1 MMSGTGSGIPDF
13 PIVVLTFFVGLTVF
27 AVVYISK
34 LLKAPAAED
43 STKRKETEV
52 TKKEKPAANVT
63 QKPSKKKH
71 QEKWTRDSKQTF
83 SHPWLLT
90 SLKGHSGTVLDMDFS
105 SNGKYLATCAEDSEE
120 LDPGGEGSEQGSGNS
135 SGSEANK
142 ENSPQGQTDGNQKG
156 ALLTRRQKK
165 NRTRRNDGSPL
176 PRNNIAAKK
185 SKAKARRSGGADSSG
200 KRNGA
205 PTLRQHAKLNL
216 SDSDLSVL
224 LRHYLLSPDQ
234 LLGLGYPVESALYP
248 GRAII
253 YKNPP
258 SSSNPNSSNVS
269 SCMQSPDP
277 LRSSSHLFDV
287 NAREF
292 VPMSARLG
300 KEPCCLK
307 EDNVHVKN
315 ENLKNTVLITDFVK
329 KDQPGMDYSE
339 IGAEWDASH
348 STKSEKNSLS
358 TGSDG
363 DSADSGINRSGG
375 EEGSSSASQEASDVD
390 GVIEE
395 DQGIVPEIKQSTVN
409 SSERKHLSKV
419 AKAEKLCVS
428 EEKKCVRCGR
438 GFFVTE
444 DGEYL
449 TQEHCLYHWGKL
461 QRVVSAPSKASSM
474 SLRMEYSCCHGKPSS
489 KGCTT
494 AKLHVWNGVGVGIN
508 GPFDSYVRTRPRRTH
523 PLDGNYDRSIFLWS
537 TKDWNQREHKF
548 VRINVEYDHATF
560 IKWSPDSKAFIIQ
573 KDMENVIEVYKI
585 AKKADGW
592 ISGASKAIEF
602 PKLHEEAVIGL
613 GIACSGKYIMSC
625 SNKTD
630 LLIWDLKGQQLAK
643 VDTYLMNTHCAR
655 ISPCGRFVVASGFAP
670 DVKVWEVR
678 FTKTGEFSQVS
689 RAFELQGHS
698 SGVYDFGFSAD
709 SSRMATV
716 SKDGTWKLY
725 DTNIEYMKGEDPHLL
740 MTGNYKHEN
749 VPARLALSPNGDV
762 IAIASNNKLMFYS
775 ALSGKCDKIIENI
788 YTGPITAVL
797 FDSLGKY
804 VLTAGERHVRVFHN
818 VTGYR
823 TFIAATKE
831 KFRQSVSSAQKER
844 MTKQIEEAEVFL
856 KSIGEKA

>member
-1 MMSGTGSGIPDF
+1 MIPSF
-13 PIVVLTFFVGLTVF
+13 
-27 AVVYISK
+27 YC
-34 LLKAPAAED
+34 
-43 STKRKETEV
+43 TK
-52 TKKEKPAANVT
+52 
-63 QKPSKKKH
+63 
-71 QEKWTRDSKQTF
+71 
-83 SHPWLLT
+83 
-90 SLKGHSGTVLDMDFS
+90 
-105 SNGKYLATCAEDSEE
+105 EDSEE

-156 ALLTRRQKK
+156 ALLSRRQKK

-185 SKAKARRSGGADSSG
+185 SKAKSRRSGADGSG

-258 SSSNPNSSNVS
+258 SSSNPSCNNVS

-409 SSERKHLSKV
+409 SESKHLSKV
-419 AKAEKLCVS
+419 VKEEKLCVS

-461 QRVVSAPSKASSM
+461 QRVVSAPSKASS

-523 PLDGNYDRSIFLWS
+523 PADGNYGVYALDCEMCYTTRGLEL
-537 TKDWNQREHKF
+537 TK
-548 VRINVEYDHATF
+548 VT
-560 IKWSPDSKAFIIQ
+560 
-573 KDMENVIEVYKI
+573 
-585 AKKADGW
+585 
-592 ISGASKAIEF
+592 
-602 PKLHEEAVIGL
+602 
-613 GIACSGKYIMSC
+613 
-625 SNKTD
+625 
-630 LLIWDLKGQQLAK
+630 
-643 VDTYLMNTHCAR
+643 
-655 ISPCGRFVVASGFAP
+655 VVAP
-670 DVKVWEVR
+670 DGR
-678 FTKTGEFSQVS
+678 
-689 RAFELQGHS
+689 L
-698 SGVYDFGFSAD
+698 VYDCLVRPENYIIDYNTRFS
-709 SSRMATV
+709 
-716 SKDGTWKLY
+716 G
-725 DTNIEYMKGEDPHLL
+725 
-740 MTGNYKHEN
+740 
-749 VPARLALSPNGDV
+749 
-762 IAIASNNKLMFYS
+762 
-775 ALSGKCDKIIENI
+775 
-788 YTGPITAVL
+788 ITARDL
-797 FDSLGKY
+797 NRRG
-804 VLTAGERHVRVFHN
+804 
-818 VTGYR
+818 
-823 TFIAATKE
+823 ATKSLKDVQNDLMGFINADTILIGHGLE
-831 KFRQSVSSAQKER
+831 NDLRALRIIHSTVIDTSV
-844 MTKQIEEAEVFL
+844 VFPHYYGLPYRRSL
-856 KSIGEKA
+856 KSLVGCLLKRDIQQDSTGHDSFEDARASIELMLWKVRKDFRAVLEK

>member
-43 STKRKETEV
+43 STKRKETEA

-269 SCMQSPDP
+269 SCMQGPDP

-419 AKAEKLCVS
+419 GKAEKLCVS

-461 QRVVSAPSKASSM
+461 QRVVSSSSM
-474 SLRMEYSCCHGKPSS
+474 SLRMEYSCCHSKPSS

-523 PLDGNYDRSIFLWS
+523 PPDGNYGVYALDCEMCYTTRGLEL
-537 TKDWNQREHKF
+537 TK
-548 VRINVEYDHATF
+548 VT
-560 IKWSPDSKAFIIQ
+560 
-573 KDMENVIEVYKI
+573 
-585 AKKADGW
+585 
-592 ISGASKAIEF
+592 
-602 PKLHEEAVIGL
+602 
-613 GIACSGKYIMSC
+613 
-625 SNKTD
+625 
-630 LLIWDLKGQQLAK
+630 
-643 VDTYLMNTHCAR
+643 
-655 ISPCGRFVVASGFAP
+655 VVAPDGRLVYDCLVRPENYIIDYNTRFSGITARDLNRRGATKSLK
-670 DVKVWEVR
+670 DVQNDLMGFINADTILVGHGLENDL
-678 FTKTGEFSQVS
+678 
-689 RAFELQGHS
+689 RALRIIHSTVIDTSVVFPHYYGLPYRRSLKSLVGCLLKRDIQQDS
-698 SGVYDFGFSAD
+698 SGHDSFEDARASIELMLWKVRKDF
-709 SSRMATV
+709 R
-716 SKDGTWKLY
+716 
-725 DTNIEYMKGEDPHLL
+725 
-740 MTGNYKHEN
+740 
-749 VPARLALSPNGDV
+749 
-762 IAIASNNKLMFYS
+762 
-775 ALSGKCDKIIENI
+775 
-788 YTGPITAVL
+788 AVL
-797 FDSLGKY
+797 
-804 VLTAGERHVRVFHN
+804 
-818 VTGYR
+818 
-823 TFIAATKE
+823 E
-831 KFRQSVSSAQKER
+831 K
-844 MTKQIEEAEVFL
+844 
-856 KSIGEKA
+856 

>member
-52 TKKEKPAANVT
+52 TKKEKPTANVT

-409 SSERKHLSKV
+409 SGERKHLSKV

-523 PLDGNYDRSIFLWS
+523 PPDGNYGVYALDCEMCYTTRGLEL
-537 TKDWNQREHKF
+537 TK
-548 VRINVEYDHATF
+548 VT
-560 IKWSPDSKAFIIQ
+560 
-573 KDMENVIEVYKI
+573 
-585 AKKADGW
+585 
-592 ISGASKAIEF
+592 
-602 PKLHEEAVIGL
+602 
-613 GIACSGKYIMSC
+613 
-625 SNKTD
+625 
-630 LLIWDLKGQQLAK
+630 
-643 VDTYLMNTHCAR
+643 
-655 ISPCGRFVVASGFAP
+655 VVAPDGRLVYDCLVRPENYIIDYNTRFSGITARDLNRRGATKSLK
-670 DVKVWEVR
+670 DVQNDLMGFINADTILVGHGLENDL
-678 FTKTGEFSQVS
+678 
-689 RAFELQGHS
+689 RALRIIHSTVIDTSVVFPHYYGLPYRRSLKSLVGCLLKRDIQQDS
-698 SGVYDFGFSAD
+698 SGHDSFEDARASIELMLWKVRKDF
-709 SSRMATV
+709 R
-716 SKDGTWKLY
+716 
-725 DTNIEYMKGEDPHLL
+725 
-740 MTGNYKHEN
+740 
-749 VPARLALSPNGDV
+749 
-762 IAIASNNKLMFYS
+762 
-775 ALSGKCDKIIENI
+775 
-788 YTGPITAVL
+788 AVL
-797 FDSLGKY
+797 
-804 VLTAGERHVRVFHN
+804 
-818 VTGYR
+818 
-823 TFIAATKE
+823 E
-831 KFRQSVSSAQKER
+831 K
-844 MTKQIEEAEVFL
+844 
-856 KSIGEKA
+856 

>member
-52 TKKEKPAANVT
+52 TKKEKPTANVT

-105 SNGKYLATCAEDSEE
+105 SNGKYLATCAEEDSEE

-409 SSERKHLSKV
+409 SGERKHLSKV

-523 PLDGNYDRSIFLWS
+523 PPDGNYGVYALDCEMCYTTRGLEL
-537 TKDWNQREHKF
+537 TK
-548 VRINVEYDHATF
+548 VT
-560 IKWSPDSKAFIIQ
+560 
-573 KDMENVIEVYKI
+573 
-585 AKKADGW
+585 
-592 ISGASKAIEF
+592 
-602 PKLHEEAVIGL
+602 
-613 GIACSGKYIMSC
+613 
-625 SNKTD
+625 
-630 LLIWDLKGQQLAK
+630 
-643 VDTYLMNTHCAR
+643 
-655 ISPCGRFVVASGFAP
+655 VVAPDGRLVYDCLVRPENYIIDYNTRFSGITARDLNRRGATKSLK
-670 DVKVWEVR
+670 DVQNDLMGFINADTILVGHGLENDL
-678 FTKTGEFSQVS
+678 
-689 RAFELQGHS
+689 RALRIIHSTVIDTSVVFPHYYGLPYRRSLKSLVGCLLKRDIQQDS
-698 SGVYDFGFSAD
+698 SGHDSFEDARASIELMLWKVRKDF
-709 SSRMATV
+709 R
-716 SKDGTWKLY
+716 
-725 DTNIEYMKGEDPHLL
+725 
-740 MTGNYKHEN
+740 
-749 VPARLALSPNGDV
+749 
-762 IAIASNNKLMFYS
+762 
-775 ALSGKCDKIIENI
+775 
-788 YTGPITAVL
+788 AVL
-797 FDSLGKY
+797 
-804 VLTAGERHVRVFHN
+804 
-818 VTGYR
+818 
-823 TFIAATKE
+823 E
-831 KFRQSVSSAQKER
+831 K
-844 MTKQIEEAEVFL
+844 
-856 KSIGEKA
+856 

>member
-185 SKAKARRSGGADSSG
+185 SKAKARRSGGVDSSG

-523 PLDGNYDRSIFLWS
+523 PPDGNYGVYALDCEMCYTTRGLEL
-537 TKDWNQREHKF
+537 TK
-548 VRINVEYDHATF
+548 VT
-560 IKWSPDSKAFIIQ
+560 
-573 KDMENVIEVYKI
+573 
-585 AKKADGW
+585 
-592 ISGASKAIEF
+592 
-602 PKLHEEAVIGL
+602 
-613 GIACSGKYIMSC
+613 
-625 SNKTD
+625 
-630 LLIWDLKGQQLAK
+630 
-643 VDTYLMNTHCAR
+643 
-655 ISPCGRFVVASGFAP
+655 VVAPDGRLVYDCLVRPENYIIDYNTRFSGITARDLNRRGATKSLK
-670 DVKVWEVR
+670 DVQNDLMGFINADTILVGHGLENDL
-678 FTKTGEFSQVS
+678 
-689 RAFELQGHS
+689 RALRIIHSTVIDTSVVFPHYYGLPYRRSLKSLVGCLLKRDIQQDS
-698 SGVYDFGFSAD
+698 SGHDSFEDARASIELMLWKVRKDF
-709 SSRMATV
+709 R
-716 SKDGTWKLY
+716 
-725 DTNIEYMKGEDPHLL
+725 
-740 MTGNYKHEN
+740 
-749 VPARLALSPNGDV
+749 
-762 IAIASNNKLMFYS
+762 
-775 ALSGKCDKIIENI
+775 
-788 YTGPITAVL
+788 AVL
-797 FDSLGKY
+797 
-804 VLTAGERHVRVFHN
+804 
-818 VTGYR
+818 
-823 TFIAATKE
+823 E
-831 KFRQSVSSAQKER
+831 K
-844 MTKQIEEAEVFL
+844 
-856 KSIGEKA
+856 

>member
-1 MMSGTGSGIPDF
+1 MMSGIVSGIPDF

-34 LLKAPAAED
+34 LLKTSAAED
-43 STKRKETEV
+43 STKRKEPEA

-105 SNGKYLATCAEDSEE
+105 SNGKYLATCAED
-120 LDPGGEGSEQGSGNS
+120 
-135 SGSEANK
+135 
-142 ENSPQGQTDGNQKG
+142 
-156 ALLTRRQKK
+156 
-165 NRTRRNDGSPL
+165 
-176 PRNNIAAKK
+176 
-185 SKAKARRSGGADSSG
+185 
-200 KRNGA
+200 
-205 PTLRQHAKLNL
+205 
-216 SDSDLSVL
+216 
-224 LRHYLLSPDQ
+224 
-234 LLGLGYPVESALYP
+234 
-248 GRAII
+248 
-253 YKNPP
+253 
-258 SSSNPNSSNVS
+258 
-269 SCMQSPDP
+269 
-277 LRSSSHLFDV
+277 
-287 NAREF
+287 
-292 VPMSARLG
+292 
-300 KEPCCLK
+300 
-307 EDNVHVKN
+307 
-315 ENLKNTVLITDFVK
+315 
-329 KDQPGMDYSE
+329 
-339 IGAEWDASH
+339 
-348 STKSEKNSLS
+348 
-358 TGSDG
+358 
-363 DSADSGINRSGG
+363 
-375 EEGSSSASQEASDVD
+375 
-390 GVIEE
+390 
-395 DQGIVPEIKQSTVN
+395 
-409 SSERKHLSKV
+409 
-419 AKAEKLCVS
+419 
-428 EEKKCVRCGR
+428 
-438 GFFVTE
+438 
-444 DGEYL
+444 
-449 TQEHCLYHWGKL
+449 
-461 QRVVSAPSKASSM
+461 
-474 SLRMEYSCCHGKPSS
+474 
-489 KGCTT
+489 
-494 AKLHVWNGVGVGIN
+494 
-508 GPFDSYVRTRPRRTH
+508 
-523 PLDGNYDRSIFLWS
+523 RSIFLWS

-548 VRINVEYDHATF
+548 VRINVEFDHATF

-573 KDMENVIEVYKI
+573 KNMENIIEVYKI
-585 AKKADGW
+585 AKKPDGW

-602 PKLHEEAVIGL
+602 PKQHEEAVIGL
-613 GIACSGKYIMSC
+613 GIACNGKYIMSC

-655 ISPCGRFVVASGFAP
+655 ISPCGKFVVASGFAP

-678 FTKTGEFSQVS
+678 FSKTGEFSQVS

-740 MTGNYKHEN
+740 MTGSYKHEN
-749 VPARLALSPNGDV
+749 VPAHLALSPNGDV

-788 YTGPITAVL
+788 YTGPITALL

-844 MTKQIEEAEVFL
+844 MTKQIEEAEAFL
-856 KSIGEKA
+856 KSVGEKA